1 MSSTADSTRTWSR
14 TLLLVVLGLSILKGL
29 RMPNR
34 WSVTQYLFGYDFGF
48 ITRGLF
54 GEVLSVFGSWTRK
67 YVVLAALAIVIA
79 GTLVWLLTRLAV
91 RLPEVIDR
99 AGVTL
104 VVLAS
109 PAIAMMAHL
118 AGYLEQVGY
127 LCALSLVLLQRTWTV
142 QLVMAI
148 GAAIVLPFVHEASIL
163 WVGPLTMLA
172 VVVTPAGSPPPAVTT
187 RMRAMGL
194 LAVVWVLSTA
204 VVAVLGS
211 RTSAAQVE
219 ALRADRTAS
228 FDIRPRQD
236 AFSPLAGRL
245 SRSIEEMRRR
255 WSDPATQLDMAMSVA
270 TFGPATILLAL
281 VAIRRARTFADP
293 STKEVGVILTIFAIV
308 APLLLHA
315 VAWDLHRWNALAA
328 LNAGVAALMMLGA
341 RTDAVPVGGIAKPVG
356 LTAGLAVAIWSIAAD
371 PVFFD
376 GYGAAHPPFVWHV
389 TFLRDFFR
397 TWDWSM
403 WLPIVGN

>member
-1 MSSTADSTRTWSR
+1 M
-14 TLLLVVLGLSILKGL
+14 
-29 RMPNR
+29 
-34 WSVTQYLFGYDFGF
+34 
-48 ITRGLF
+48 
-54 GEVLSVFGSWTRK
+54 
-67 YVVLAALAIVIA
+67 
-79 GTLVWLLTRLAV
+79 
-91 RLPEVIDR
+91 
-99 AGVTL
+99 
-104 VVLAS
+104 
-109 PAIAMMAHL
+109 
-118 AGYLEQVGY
+118 
-127 LCALSLVLLQRTWTV
+127 

-148 GAAIVLPFVHEASIL
+148 GAALVLPFVHEASIL
-163 WVGPLTMLA
+163 WVGPLILLA
-172 VVVTPAGSPPPAVTT
+172 VVVTPAGSPPPAVAT

-194 LAVVWVLSTA
+194 LAVLWVLSTA
-204 VVAVLGS
+204 LVAVLGS

-281 VAIRRARTFADP
+281 VATRRARTFADP

-308 APLLLHA
+308 APMLLHA

-328 LNAGVAALMMLGA
+328 LNAGVAALMMLSS
-341 RTDAVPVGGIAKPVG
+341 RTDVVPVGGIAKPVG
-356 LTAGLAVAIWSIAAD
+356 LTAGLAVAIWSIAVD

-403 WLPIVGN
+403 GLPIVGN

>member
-1 MSSTADSTRTWSR
+1 
-14 TLLLVVLGLSILKGL
+14 
-29 RMPNR
+29 
-34 WSVTQYLFGYDFGF
+34 
-48 ITRGLF
+48 
-54 GEVLSVFGSWTRK
+54 
-67 YVVLAALAIVIA
+67 
-79 GTLVWLLTRLAV
+79 
-91 RLPEVIDR
+91 
-99 AGVTL
+99 
-104 VVLAS
+104 
-109 PAIAMMAHL
+109 
-118 AGYLEQVGY
+118 
-127 LCALSLVLLQRTWTV
+127 
-142 QLVMAI
+142 
-148 GAAIVLPFVHEASIL
+148 
-163 WVGPLTMLA
+163 
-172 VVVTPAGSPPPAVTT
+172 
-187 RMRAMGL
+187 
-194 LAVVWVLSTA
+194 
-204 VVAVLGS
+204 VLGS

-281 VAIRRARTFADP
+281 VATRRARTFADP

-308 APLLLHA
+308 APMLLHA

-328 LNAGVAALMMLGA
+328 LNAGVAALMMLSS
-341 RTDAVPVGGIAKPVG
+341 RTDVVPVGGIAKPVG
-356 LTAGLAVAIWSIAAD
+356 LTAGLAVAIWSIAVD

>member
-1 MSSTADSTRTWSR
+1 MSSTADNTRTWSR
-14 TLLLVVLGLSILKGL
+14 TLLLVVLALSILKGL

-48 ITRGLF
+48 IPRGLF
-54 GEVLSVFGSWTRK
+54 GEILSVFGSWTRK
-67 YVVLAALAIVIA
+67 YLVLAMLAMLVA
-79 GTLVWLLTRLAV
+79 GTLIWLLARLAV

-118 AGYLEQVGY
+118 AGYLEQLGY
-127 LCALSLVLLQRTWTV
+127 LCVLALVLLQRRWTV
-142 QLVMAI
+142 QLT
-148 GAAIVLPFVHEASIL
+148 AAIAVAVALPFVHEASIV
-163 WVGPLTMLA
+163 WVGPLTLLA
-172 VVVTPAGSPPPAVTT
+172 VVVLPAGSPPPAVAT
-187 RMRAMGL
+187 RMRAMAL
-194 LAVVWVLSTA
+194 LAGLWVLSTA
-204 VVAVLGS
+204 LVVVLGS
-211 RTSAAQVE
+211 RTTSTQVE

-236 AFSPLAGRL
+236 AFSPLAGRI
-245 SRSIEEMRRR
+245 SRSVEEMRRR
-255 WSDPATQLDMAMSVA
+255 WSDPATQLDMALSVA
-270 TFGPATILLAL
+270 TFGPATALLAL
-281 VAIRRARTFADP
+281 VAIRRARTFADRA
-293 STKEVGVILTIFAIV
+293 TKEVGVILTLFAI
-308 APLLLHA
+308 ASPLLLHA
-315 VAWDLHRWNALAA
+315 IGWDLHRWNALAA
-328 LNAGVAALMMLGA
+328 LNAGVAALMLLGVRA
-341 RTDAVPVGGIAKPVG
+341 AAVPISGIAKPVG

-376 GYGAAHPPFVWHV
+376 GYGAAHPPFLWHI

-403 WLPIVGN
+403 WIPVVGN